1 MANISSLLNTIKNAI
16 YGIDMR
22 SALHDAI
29 KAVNDDAETRLK
41 RSGGTM
47 TGGITMNGNKIT
59 SSATPSTDNDCTNK
73 KYVDAQDKA
82 YATYSNANHPNS
94 TTVKNA
100 LDEAFSKI
108 DEKGQPNGYAE
119 LDADGLIPTD
129 QLPPLAITDTYPV
142 SSQSEM
148 LALNAQVG
156 DVAVRTDLSKSFILR
171 KEPASTLANWQELLT
186 PTDLVQSVA
195 GKTGVVVLTKSDVGL
210 SNVDNTA
217 DANKNVLTA
226 TKLKTARK
234 INGVDFDGSKDI
246 TVADSTKEPKITAG
260 ASSQMWI
267 GTKNWVSISPTV
279 QGVSLTGL
287 STATNSA
294 ITASDTIITA
304 LGKLQAQ
311 INDISFIGSILSK
324 AHSRIFRGR
333 NLGSSVTAAQKAA
346 IKNGSFDD
354 LFLGDYWVI
363 GGVIWR
369 IVDMDYWWNTYSTDD
384 NSYFEKHH
392 LVIMPDTCLGH
403 LAMNESGGVV
413 GGYVGSDIY
422 NTYLSSCKTIIT
434 NAFGDLVLTHGEYL
448 VNAITNGKPSG
459 IALKSSSVEIP
470 SEIMIYGTR
479 IMSPGNDGTTI
490 SSLHTYC
497 RTQLALFDIAPRYI
511 VVKAD
516 YYWLRDVVSSGCFA
530 YVASY
535 GNAGSFESYYEAGVR
550 PVFSIG

>member
-1 MANISSLLNTIKNAI
+1 MANISSLLDTIKNAI
-16 YGIDMR
+16 YGRDMR

-29 KAVNDDAETRLK
+29 KAVNDDTETRLK

-47 TGGITMNGNKIT
+47 TGEITMNGNKVT
-59 SSATPSTDNDCTNK
+59 SSATPSTDNDYTNK

-94 TTVKNA
+94 TTVKTA

-142 SSQSEM
+142 SSQSAM
-148 LALNAQVG
+148 LALDAQVG

-210 SNVDNTA
+210 GNVDNTA

-260 ASSQMWI
+260 TSSQMWI
-267 GTKNWVSISPTV
+267 GTKTWVSILSTV
-279 QGVSLTGL
+279 QGVLLTGL

-294 ITASDTIITA
+294 ITASDTIIKA

-311 INDISFIGSILSK
+311 INARLSLSGGTMSGNISMGSNK
-324 AHSRIFRGR
+324 VT
-333 NLGSSVTAAQKAA
+333 SSATPSTDNDYTNKKYVDGEITE
-346 IKNGSFDD
+346 IYDD
-354 LFLGDYWVI
+354 LNEQIDALDEKIADSNKLSYAINDSDGETLLDSDGNPIIGRMTVGDVI
-363 GGVIWR
+363 SNLTATIENLKQHA
-369 IVDMDYWWNTYSTDD
+369 IVDST
-384 NSYFEKHH
+384 F
-392 LVIMPDTCLGH
+392 
-403 LAMNESGGVV
+403 
-413 GGYVGSDIY
+413 
-422 NTYLSSCKTIIT
+422 
-434 NAFGDLVLTHGEYL
+434 
-448 VNAITNGKPSG
+448 
-459 IALKSSSVEIP
+459 
-470 SEIMIYGTR
+470 
-479 IMSPGNDGTTI
+479 
-490 SSLHTYC
+490 
-497 RTQLALFDIAPRYI
+497 
-511 VVKAD
+511 
-516 YYWLRDVVSSGCFA
+516 
-530 YVASY
+530 
-535 GNAGSFESYYEAGVR
+535 
-550 PVFSIG
+550 